1 MREYILKQLLTAVP
15 TLLGVSIAVFLML
28 HLTPGGAVEA
38 IVLQGGAA
46 ISAETMAKMRED
58 LGFNDPLH
66 VQYWRFFSKA
76 IRGDFGRSYRT
87 HQSVTSMILKALPG
101 TAQLA
106 VTGLAIA
113 LVLGLSM
120 GVISA
125 LWHNTWIDNACMVV
139 AMLGW
144 SIPQFWLGILF
155 ILIFAVHLG
164 WLPITGQGGPGRLVL
179 PAFTLGLSTA
189 GVTAR
194 MVRTGMLEILRMDYV
209 RTARAKGLHESV
221 VVLRHV
227 LRNALIPVVT
237 VVGLQFGRLL
247 GGTVVIET
255 VFARQGVGRVAL
267 QALLARDMPT
277 VQGTVLFLAVIYVVI
292 NILVDF
298 SYAFLDPRIRYV

>member
-1 MREYILKQLLTAVP
+1 MREYILRQLMTAIP

-38 IVLQGGAA
+38 IVLQGGAGV
-46 ISAETMAKMRED
+46 SAETMAKMREE

-87 HQSVTSMILKALPG
+87 QQPVTAMIIEALPG

-106 VTGLAIA
+106 VAGLTIA
-113 LVLGLSM
+113 LILGLSM

-125 LWHNTWIDNACMVV
+125 LRHNTWIDNACMVV

-144 SIPQFWLGILF
+144 SMPQFWLGLLLILLF
-155 ILIFAVHLG
+155 SVNLG
-164 WLPITGQGGPGRLVL
+164 WLPITGQGGVKRLIM

-189 GVTAR
+189 GVIAR
-194 MVRTGMLEILRMDYV
+194 LVRTGMLEILRMDYV
-209 RTARAKGLHESV
+209 RTARAKGLRESV
-221 VVLRHV
+221 VILRHV

-277 VQGTVLFLAVIYVVI
+277 VQGTVLFLAVVYVVI

>member
-1 MREYILKQLLTAVP
+1 MREYVLRQLMTAVP

-38 IVLQGGAA
+38 IVLQGGAG
-46 ISAETMAKMRED
+46 ISGETMAQMREA
-58 LGFNDPLH
+58 LGFNDPLY

-76 IRGDFGRSYRT
+76 IRGDLGRSYRT
-87 HQSVTSMILKALPG
+87 HQSVTSMILNALPG

-120 GVISA
+120 GIISA
-125 LWHNTWIDNACMVV
+125 LRHNTWIDNACMVV

-144 SIPQFWLGILF
+144 SLPQFWLGILF
-155 ILIFAVHLG
+155 ILLFSVYLG
-164 WLPITGQGGPGRLVL
+164 WLPITSQGGTGRLIL

-194 MVRTGMLEILRMDYV
+194 LVRTGMLEVLRMDYV
-209 RTARAKGLHESV
+209 RTARAKGLQESV

-277 VQGTVLFLAVIYVVI
+277 IQGTVLFLAVVYVVI

-298 SYAFLDPRIRYV
+298 SYAFLDPRIRRT

>member
-1 MREYILKQLLTAVP
+1 MREYILKQLMVAVP
-15 TLLGVSIAVFLML
+15 TLLGVSISVFLML

-38 IVLQGGAA
+38 IVLQGGTA

-58 LGFNDPLH
+58 LGFNDPLP

-76 IRGDFGRSYRT
+76 IRGDFGQSYRT
-87 HQSVTSMILKALPG
+87 QQPVINMILQALPG

-106 VTGLAIA
+106 VAGLAIA

-120 GVISA
+120 GILSA

-144 SIPQFWLGILF
+144 SMPQFWLGLLF
-155 ILIFAVHLG
+155 ILVFAVQLG
-164 WLPITGQGGPGRLVL
+164 WLPITGQGGMKRLIM

-194 MVRTGMLEILRMDYV
+194 LVRTGMLEILRMDYV
-209 RTARAKGLHESV
+209 RTARAKGLQESV
-221 VVLRHV
+221 VILRHV
-227 LRNALIPVVT
+227 LRNALIPVIT

-267 QALLARDMPT
+267 QALLTRDMPT
-277 VQGTVLFLAVIYVVI
+277 VQGTVLFLAVVYVAV

-298 SYAFLDPRIRYV
+298 SYAFLDPRIRYA

>member
-1 MREYILKQLLTAVP
+1 MREYILKQLMTAVP

-58 LGFNDPLH
+58 LGFNDPLY

-106 VTGLAIA
+106 VAGLAIA

-120 GVISA
+120 GIISA
-125 LWHNTWIDNACMVV
+125 LRHNTWIDTACMVV

-144 SIPQFWLGILF
+144 SLPQFWLGILF
-155 ILIFAVHLG
+155 ILLFSVHLG
-164 WLPITGQGGPGRLVL
+164 WLPITGQGGPGRFVL

-194 MVRTGMLEILRMDYV
+194 LVRTGMLEILRMDYV
-209 RTARAKGLHESV
+209 RTARAKGLRESV

-277 VQGTVLFLAVIYVVI
+277 VQGTVLFLAVVYVVI

>member
-1 MREYILKQLLTAVP
+1 MREYILRQLMTAVP

-46 ISAETMAKMRED
+46 ISAETMAQMREE
-58 LGFNDPLH
+58 LGFNDPLY

-106 VTGLAIA
+106 VAGLAIA

-120 GVISA
+120 GIISA
-125 LWHNTWIDNACMVV
+125 LRHNTWIDTACMVV

-144 SIPQFWLGILF
+144 SLPQFWLGILF
-155 ILIFAVHLG
+155 ILLFSVYLG

-194 MVRTGMLEILRMDYV
+194 LVRAGMLEILRMDYV
-209 RTARAKGLHESV
+209 RTARAKGLRESV

-227 LRNALIPVVT
+227 LRNALIPVIT

-277 VQGTVLFLAVIYVVI
+277 VQGTVLFLAVIYVMV

-298 SYAFLDPRIRYV
+298 SYAFLDPRIRYA

>member
-1 MREYILKQLLTAVP
+1 MREYILRQLMTAVP

-38 IVLQGGAA
+38 IVLQGGAG
-46 ISAETMAKMRED
+46 ISAETMAQMREE
-58 LGFNDPLH
+58 LGFNDPLY

-87 HQSVTSMILKALPG
+87 HQSVTTMILKALPG

-106 VTGLAIA
+106 VAGLAIA

-120 GVISA
+120 GIISA
-125 LWHNTWIDNACMVV
+125 LRHNTWIDTACMVV

-144 SIPQFWLGILF
+144 SLPQFWLGILF
-155 ILIFAVHLG
+155 ILLFSVYLG

-209 RTARAKGLHESV
+209 RTARAKGLRESV
-221 VVLRHV
+221 VILRHV

-277 VQGTVLFLAVIYVVI
+277 VQGTVLFLAIIYVVI
-292 NILVDF
+292 NLLVDF

>member
-1 MREYILKQLLTAVP
+1 MREYILKQLMTAVP

-46 ISAETMAKMRED
+46 ISAETMAKMREE
-58 LGFNDPLH
+58 LGFNDPLY

-87 HQSVTSMILKALPG
+87 QQPVADMILGALPG

-106 VTGLAIA
+106 VAGLAIA

-144 SIPQFWLGILF
+144 SMPQFWLGLVLILLF
-155 ILIFAVHLG
+155 SVRLG
-164 WLPITGQGGPGRLVL
+164 WLPITGQGGVKRLIM

-194 MVRTGMLEILRMDYV
+194 LVRAGMLEILRMDYV
-209 RTARAKGLHESV
+209 RTARAKGLRESV

-277 VQGTVLFLAVIYVVI
+277 VQGTVLFLAVIYVMV

-298 SYAFLDPRIRYV
+298 SYAFLDPRIRYA